1 MSKKPLRWQRLFP
14 YGRRMTV
21 RFCSRAF
28 FAALLGALLVLL
40 LLPSAFSA
48 TPGAAF
54 AAGADGVHGAKVVV
68 LNYHKIDYMDISL
81 SVLPEDFDR
90 QMAYLAEQGFHS
102 ITPQE
107 LYAALAEGAELPE
120 NPVLITF
127 DDGYAD
133 NYKYAYPI
141 LKKHGLKATI
151 FVITSFLDRNLP
163 GYMTWGQA
171 AEMEA
176 GGLVTIESHTVT
188 HGSLTEL
195 DDETIRS
202 ELAQS
207 KRDIEERLGKQV
219 EFIAYPT
226 GAYNLHIASLVKE
239 AGYKGAFTIRY
250 GNVDRESN
258 LYAIERVPIFHT
270 SDTFASF
277 LERLQYVPI
286 FERVGWAKH

>member
-1 MSKKPLRWQRLFP
+1 MRLCLYSGHRLAACLKGIILLLLLLSAP
-14 YGRRMTV
+14 
-21 RFCSRAF
+21 F
-28 FAALLGALLVLL
+28 FAAEPKAA
-40 LLPSAFSA
+40 SAPGVDSA
-48 TPGAAF
+48 G
-54 AAGADGVHGAKVVV
+54 GAKVIV
-68 LNYHKIDYMDISL
+68 LNYHKIDYQNISL

-90 QMAYLAEQGFHS
+90 QMAYLVEHGFHT

-127 DDGYAD
+127 DDGYED

-151 FVITSFLDRNLP
+151 FVITDFLDKSLP
-163 GYMTWGQA
+163 GYLSWGQA

-195 DDETIRS
+195 DDDAIRR
-202 ELAQS
+202 ELEQS
-207 KRDIEERLGKQV
+207 KHEIEERLGKQV

-239 AGYKGAFTIRY
+239 AGYKGAFTVRY
-250 GNVDRESN
+250 GNADRVSN
-258 LYAIERVPIFHT
+258 LYAIERVPVFHT
-270 SDTFASF
+270 ENTFVSF
-277 LERLQYVPI
+277 LERLKYIPI